1 IALLAFKDHL
11 YSHRSLDSWNLTEQ
25 PNHCAWDGVKC
36 SDEGYV
42 RILSL
47 KQMGLVGNIS
57 PALSKLSRLKSIN
70 LHRNY
75 LFGSIPSELAG
86 LKSLRQ
92 VKLSYNR
99 LTGTIPAG
107 FGRSSLS
114 TLILFNNNL
123 TGPIPDTFANAIRV
137 KQLRLGYNDITG
149 PIPTYLG
156 DFTNLSVISLP
167 GNQFSGSIPSQLGQ
181 LSSTLLGLTLDRNP
195 LSGSIPDELFNC
207 NLLRNLTLN
216 QTGLTG
222 PIPPSISA
230 LIHISM
236 LDLGA
241 NTFTGSIPSQLGS
254 LKKLR
259 LLDLHGNNFTGSLPD
274 TIGQL
279 TNLTLLDVS
288 FLSGVNG
295 SVPTTLSALSLLKR
309 LDLTNSSFSGALP
322 GGLIASLSESAL
334 FNLSNNFF
342 SGPIPDSLMSRIRAN
357 RSVASTVYGNCL
369 SSSPSS
375 PVYPMDCATVS
386 DNICFL
392 QYQRPAYQC
401 LPYDAAQSASS
412 SSSLSI
418 ALTIAVL
425 VLLAVGVAA
434 GAAYAGV
441 KHMQQGRPKAVLPAT
456 KVLVK
461 AKEYTVQHR
470 CHLSLTSMLLH
481 PHPPPPFPSHPPTV
495 LACALPPDIPRFS
508 FTQLNHA
515 TDCFT
520 HLANTNDPRAIY
532 DATFLLPLTA
542 PTTTAPAPSAP
553 AAAAYAASPA
563 APGSAGEAAPKV
575 VGGGGQEH
583 LSVQLVS
590 FPGVYLDAMKEEFVA
605 RVKRIHA
612 ARHPCLFAFRGYA
625 YEDGN
630 FALVFEPT
638 RETLFDR
645 LHGTLPL
652 SPSLSYQRA
661 APPLCACS
669 AAPFQVFLRYWKYHT
684 HNSSPLFLFS
694 SWQPTEASGAPL
706 SWRERMVIAL
716 GVAEALEYLHT
727 SSSTLTHT
735 PPKGPS
741 TPPHA
746 ASASPNS
753 TTPLNDPHTPVLSAH
768 EGSTSLSVGAGT
780 PLGSTRGGGEQAWR
794 GGMVHGD
801 VKSCNVVITAHSK
814 GKLAE
819 FQVPCDDA
827 DDPLR
832 SISPRGSFG
841 YLDPQYADTKRLTAA
856 SDVYSFGILLFE
868 LVAGR
873 RAMLDDS
880 STLVV
885 WVQQFFMRRDDY
897 AGLLDGALVTLGG
910 VPPSQLVPVIELAQ
924 DCTQVREE
932 SRPSI
937 QQVREVLM
945 SAVGVEGGE
954 VYESGSVVGYGDG
967 ESDTTMSHL
976 DEGLVARRAADHA
989 ALESAAAA
997 VLAAVAA
1004 GGAARQT
1011 LEVYDGRV
1019 HGQDG
1024 LRQQEG
1030 EAGAGRLGGE
1040 IEIEM
1045 MSEGSEEG
1053 QAV

>member
-1 IALLAFKDHL
+1 MRGVKLPRRLGGSLASLGSVRFSRWHWLKIVLLVVAAFNVDAKKHNVPTGASPEEANALLAFKDHL
-11 YSHRSLDSWNLTEQ
+11 YSQRSLESWDLVKQ
-25 PNHCAWDGVKC
+25 PNYCAWDGVKC

-42 RILSL
+42 KILSL

-57 PALSKLSRLKSIN
+57 PALARLSRLKSIN

-75 LFGSIPSELAG
+75 LFGPIPAELAG
-86 LKSLRQ
+86 MKSLRQ
-92 VKLSYNR
+92 VKLSMNR
-99 LTGTIPAG
+99 LTGTLPAA

-114 TLILFNNNL
+114 TLVLFNNNL

-137 KQLRLGYNDITG
+137 KQIRLGFNDMTG

-167 GNQFSGSIPSQLGQ
+167 GNGFSGSIPSQLGR
-181 LSSTLLGLTLDRNP
+181 LSTLLGLTLDRNP
-195 LSGSIPDELFNC
+195 LSGGIPDALFNC
-207 NLLRNLTLN
+207 HSLRNITLN
-216 QTGLTG
+216 QTGLSGTIS
-222 PIPPSISA
+222 PAISA
-230 LIHISM
+230 LTDLAL
-236 LDLGA
+236 LDLGGNA
-241 NTFTGSIPSQLGS
+241 FSGSIPSELGS

-259 LLDLHGNNFTGSLPD
+259 LLDLHGNNFTGTLPD

-279 TNLTLLDVS
+279 TNLTLLDLS
-288 FLSGVNG
+288 FLPGVNS
-295 SVPTTLSALSLLKR
+295 SVPASLFGLSLLKR
-309 LDLTNSSFSGALP
+309 VDFTNSSFYGPLP
-322 GGLIASLSESAL
+322 NGLIAAL
-334 FNLSNNFF
+334 PAEAFFNLSNNYF
-342 SGPIPDSLMSRIRAN
+342 SGAVTPALMTRIQANSSL
-357 RSVASTVYGNCL
+357 ASTLYGNCL

-375 PVYPMDCATVS
+375 PAYRTECATVS

-392 QYQRPAYQC
+392 QHQRPTYQC
-401 LPYDAAQSASS
+401 LPYDALGQSS
-412 SSSLSI
+412 SSSFLNTT
-418 ALTIAVL
+418 LAVVML
-425 VLLAVGVAA
+425 VLLAVAVAMGVC
-434 GAAYAGV
+434 YACV
-441 KHMQQGRPKAVLPAT
+441 KRMRQGRPKAVPPRA
-456 KVLVK
+456 KVVVK
-461 AKEYTVQHR
+461 AKEYKDVETGEIKA
-470 CHLSLTSMLLH
+470 
-481 PHPPPPFPSHPPTV
+481 PPPDTYLPGM
-495 LACALPPDIPRFS
+495 PPDIPRFS
-508 FTQLNHA
+508 FTQLNEA

-532 DATFLLPLTA
+532 DATFLLP
-542 PTTTAPAPSAP
+542 PIAP
-553 AAAAYAASPA
+553 AAAATAA
-563 APGSAGEAAPKV
+563 APANSTSAPVAAAAAAAPV

-605 RVKRIHA
+605 RVKLIHA

-630 FALVFEPT
+630 FALVYEPT

-645 LHGTLPL
+645 LH
-652 SPSLSYQRA
+652 
-661 APPLCACS
+661 
-669 AAPFQVFLRYWKYHT
+669 
-684 HNSSPLFLFS
+684 
-694 SWQPTEASGAPL
+694 EASGAPL
-706 SWRERMVIAL
+706 TWRERMVIAL
-716 GVAEALEYLHT
+716 GVAEGLDFLH
-727 SSSTLTHT
+727 SSSTSHHT
-735 PPKGPS
+735 PPKS
-741 TPPHA
+741 STTPPHA
-746 ASASPNS
+746 ATPLHHASTSPNS
-753 TTPLNDPHTPVLSAH
+753 TTPLNDPHMPPLSGH
-768 EGSTSLSVGAGT
+768 EGSASLSVAAGT
-780 PLGSTRGGGEQAWR
+780 PLGSARGDAGQQAWR
-794 GGMVHGD
+794 GGVVHGD

-832 SISPRGSFG
+832 SISARGSFG

-868 LVAGR
+868 LVSGR

-880 STLVV
+880 STLIV

-897 AGLLDGALVTLGG
+897 PGLLDGALVTMGG

-932 SRPSI
+932 SRPTI

-945 SAVGVEGGE
+945 STVGVEGGE

-967 ESDTTMSHL
+967 ESDTTISHL

-1011 LEVYDGRV
+1011 LEVYDHRV
-1019 HGQDG
+1019 HSQGQAQP
-1024 LRQQEG
+1024 QQQQQRG
-1030 EAGAGRLGGE
+1030 EKSGGE

-1045 MSEGSEEG
+1045 MSEGSEEEP
-1053 QAV
+1053 

>member
-1 IALLAFKDHL
+1 
-11 YSHRSLDSWNLTEQ
+11 
-25 PNHCAWDGVKC
+25 
-36 SDEGYV
+36 
-42 RILSL
+42 
-47 KQMGLVGNIS
+47 MGLVGNIS

-181 LSSTLLGLTLDRNP
+181 LSSTLLGLTLDKNP

-230 LIHISM
+230 LTDISM
-236 LDLGA
+236 LDLGG

-295 SVPTTLSALSLLKR
+295 SVPTTLSALSRLKR

-322 GGLIASLSESAL
+322 GALIASLPESAL

-342 SGPIPDSLMSRIRAN
+342 SGPIPDSLMARIRAN
-357 RSVASTVYGNCL
+357 RSLASTVYGNCL

-375 PVYPMDCATVS
+375 PAYPMDCATVS

-392 QYQRPAYQC
+392 HYQRPAYQC

-418 ALTIAVL
+418 ALTIAVF
-425 VLLAVGVAA
+425 VLLAVAVAA

-441 KHMQQGRPKAVLPAT
+441 KRMQQGRPKAVLPAT
-456 KVLVK
+456 KVVVK
-461 AKEYTVQHR
+461 AKEFKDVETGE
-470 CHLSLTSMLLH
+470 LKA
-481 PHPPPPFPSHPPTV
+481 PPPDTYLPGM
-495 LACALPPDIPRFS
+495 PPDIPRFS

-532 DATFLLPLTA
+532 DATFLLPPTA
-542 PTTTAPAPSAP
+542 PTTTTAPAPPAAVTSPTP
-553 AAAAYAASPA
+553 AAAAA
-563 APGSAGEAAPKV
+563 EAAPKV

-645 LHGTLPL
+645 LHGTLPVTL
-652 SPSLSYQRA
+652 SLTTVCLPSLTSVPHSICHLLVRH
-661 APPLCACS
+661 PLS
-669 AAPFQVFLRYWKYHT
+669 
-684 HNSSPLFLFS
+684 SSP
-694 SWQPTEASGAPL
+694 QPAEASGAPL

-727 SSSTLTHT
+727 SASTLTHT

-868 LVAGR
+868 LLSGR

-880 STLVV
+880 STLIV

-976 DEGLVARRAADHA
+976 DEGLVTRRAADHA

-1024 LRQQEG
+1024 LRQQGG
-1030 EAGAGRLGGE
+1030 EAGAGRSGGE

>member
-1 IALLAFKDHL
+1 MGQCHSSLDAECWFRAFELGTERGLRLIIALLLVTSFNVDAKKHEVPKAAAPEEAIALLAFKDHL

-322 GGLIASLSESAL
+322 GGLIASLPESAL

-342 SGPIPDSLMSRIRAN
+342 SGPIPESLMSRIRAN

-461 AKEYTVQHR
+461 AKEYKDAETGE
-470 CHLSLTSMLLH
+470 LKA
-481 PHPPPPFPSHPPTV
+481 PPPDTYLPGM
-495 LACALPPDIPRFS
+495 PPDIPRFS

-542 PTTTAPAPSAP
+542 PTTTAPAP

-645 LHGTLPL
+645 LH
-652 SPSLSYQRA
+652 
-661 APPLCACS
+661 
-669 AAPFQVFLRYWKYHT
+669 
-684 HNSSPLFLFS
+684 
-694 SWQPTEASGAPL
+694 EASGAPL

-1004 GGAARQT
+1004 GGAARQM

-1024 LRQQEG
+1024 LRQQQG
-1030 EAGAGRLGGE
+1030 EEGAGRSGGE

>member
-1 IALLAFKDHL
+1 MRGAKLPSRLGGSLAQLGSTRFFQWFRLTIALLAFKDHL
-11 YSHRSLDSWNLTEQ
+11 YSHRSLDSWNVTEE
-25 PNHCAWDGVKC
+25 PNHCAWVGIKC

-42 RILSL
+42 KILSL
-47 KQMGLVGNIS
+47 KQAGLVGNIS
-57 PALSKLSRLKSIN
+57 PALAKLSRLKSIN

-86 LKSLRQ
+86 MKSLRQ

-114 TLILFNNNL
+114 TLVLFNNNL

-137 KQLRLGYNDITG
+137 KQIRLGYNDITG

-167 GNQFSGSIPSQLGQ
+167 GNQFTGSIPSQLGQ
-181 LSSTLLGLTLDRNP
+181 LSSTLLGLTLDKNP

-207 NLLRNLTLN
+207 HLLRNLTVN

-222 PIPPSISA
+222 PISPSISA
-230 LIHISM
+230 LTDLSM
-236 LDLGA
+236 LDLGG

-309 LDLTNSSFSGALP
+309 LDVTNSSFSGPLP
-322 GGLIASLSESAL
+322 GGLIASLPEGAL
-334 FNLSNNFF
+334 FNFSNNFF
-342 SGPIPDSLMSRIRAN
+342 SGPIPDALMARINAN
-357 RSVASTVYGNCL
+357 RSLASTVYGNCL

-375 PVYPMDCATVS
+375 PAYPMDCATVS

-392 QYQRPAYQC
+392 HHQRPAYQC
-401 LPYDAAQSASS
+401 LPYDAAQSASTT
-412 SSSLSI
+412 SSLSI
-418 ALTIAVL
+418 ALTITVL
-425 VLLAVGVAA
+425 VLLAVAVAA

-441 KHMQQGRPKAVLPAT
+441 KRMRQGRPKAVLPAT
-456 KVLVK
+456 KVVVK
-461 AKEYTVQHR
+461 AKEYKDVETGE
-470 CHLSLTSMLLH
+470 LKA
-481 PHPPPPFPSHPPTV
+481 PPPDTYLPGM
-495 LACALPPDIPRFS
+495 PPDIPRFS

-532 DATFLLPLTA
+532 DATFLLPPTA
-542 PTTTAPAPSAP
+542 TTTTPPPPAP
-553 AAAAYAASPA
+553 AAAAAAAAVASPA
-563 APGSAGEAAPKV
+563 PPGSAAVAAPKV

-645 LHGTLPL
+645 LH
-652 SPSLSYQRA
+652 
-661 APPLCACS
+661 
-669 AAPFQVFLRYWKYHT
+669 
-684 HNSSPLFLFS
+684 
-694 SWQPTEASGAPL
+694 EASGAPL

-727 SSSTLTHT
+727 ASPSTLMHT

-746 ASASPNS
+746 ASTSPNS

-768 EGSTSLSVGAGT
+768 EGSTGLSVGAGT
-780 PLGSTRGGGEQAWR
+780 PLGSTRGGPLGGGEQAWR

-819 FQVPCDDA
+819 FQVPCDDE

-868 LVAGR
+868 LVSGR

-880 STLVV
+880 STLIV

-897 AGLLDGALVTLGG
+897 AGLLDGALVTMGG

-1011 LEVYDGRV
+1011 LE
-1019 HGQDG
+1019 
-1024 LRQQEG
+1024 
-1030 EAGAGRLGGE
+1030 
-1040 IEIEM
+1040 
-1045 MSEGSEEG
+1045 EG
-1053 QAV
+1053 QAA